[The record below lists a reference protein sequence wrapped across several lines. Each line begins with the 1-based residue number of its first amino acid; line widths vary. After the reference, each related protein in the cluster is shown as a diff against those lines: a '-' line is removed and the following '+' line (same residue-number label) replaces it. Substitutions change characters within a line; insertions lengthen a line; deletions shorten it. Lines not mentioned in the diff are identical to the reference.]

1 MHTPKTVDKELLCDV
16 ALAVGV
22 LKGKVE
28 FVVLAEHVK
37 TVTGLG
43 TWALHC
49 AAGAINVY
57 LPL

>member
-16 ALAVGV
+16 VLAVGV

-37 TVTGLG
+37 AVTGLG
-43 TWALHC
+43 TWAFHC
-49 AAGAINVY
+49 AA
-57 LPL
+57 